1 MRLMQYFAQS
11 LEQDNDAVGLERT
24 AKGLGGMLTNSLHCP
39 AVFLKKMG
47 KDGEE
52 P

>member
-39 AVFLKKMG
+39 AVFLKKTG